1 MHAVLKK
8 KYGQN
13 FLFDKNILNKISKLI
28 PSTNLNILEIGPG
41 DGKLTEHILSHN
53 PKFLTLIEIDH
64 DLTKILETKY
74 KSIKNILIINK
85 DILKYD
91 FKNYFELIISNLP
104 YNISSQ
110 ILVQICILKN
120 LPKNL
125 ILMFQKEFADRLLEK
140 KLNSLNSL
148 VSCFYNIEKKFDVS
162 KNSFKP
168 IPKVNSTVLFFVKK
182 DYSLLNK
189 DEIEK
194 FIEFKRVLFSYKR
207 KTIRNYLKNY
217 KLNDLDIDLSK
228 RVESLDLNTLIK
240 IFRIINT

>member
-8 KYGQN
+8 RYGQN

-41 DGKLTEHILSHN
+41 DGKLTEHILSRN

-91 FKNYFELIISNLP
+91 FKNYFELIVSNLP

-148 VSCFYNIEKKFDVS
+148 VSCFYNIEK
-162 KNSFKP
+162 NL
-168 IPKVNSTVLFFVKK
+168 T
-182 DYSLLNK
+182 
-189 DEIEK
+189 
-194 FIEFKRVLFSYKR
+194 
-207 KTIRNYLKNY
+207 
-217 KLNDLDIDLSK
+217 
-228 RVESLDLNTLIK
+228 
-240 IFRIINT
+240 

>member
-1 MHAVLKK
+1 MHAVLKRR
-8 KYGQN
+8 YGQN
-13 FLFDKNILNKISKLI
+13 FLFDKNIINKISKLI
-28 PSTNLNILEIGPG
+28 PSSDLNILEIGPG
-41 DGKLTEHILSHN
+41 DGKLTEHILNHN
-53 PKFLTLIEIDH
+53 PKFLTLVEIDH
-64 DLTKILETKY
+64 DLVTILETKY
-74 KSIKNILIINK
+74 KSIKNILIINE

-110 ILVQICILKN
+110 ILVQICILKH

-168 IPKVNSTVLFFVKK
+168 IPKVNSTVLLFDKK
-182 DYSLLNK
+182 DFSLLNK

-194 FIEFKRVLFSYKR
+194 FIQFKRVLFSHKR
-207 KTIRNYLKNY
+207 KTIRSHLKNY
-217 KLNDLDIDLSK
+217 ELTDLDIDLSK
-228 RVESLDLNTLIK
+228 RVESLDINTLIK
-240 IFRIINT
+240 IFRKINT

>member
-1 MHAVLKK
+1 MHAVLKRR
-8 KYGQN
+8 YGQN
-13 FLFDKNILNKISKLI
+13 FLFDKNIINKISKLI
-28 PSTNLNILEIGPG
+28 PSSDLNILEIGPG
-41 DGKLTEHILSHN
+41 DGKLTEHILNHN
-53 PKFLTLIEIDH
+53 PKFLTLVEIDH
-64 DLTKILETKY
+64 DLVTILETKY
-74 KSIKNILIINK
+74 KSIKNILIINE

-168 IPKVNSTVLFFVKK
+168 IPKVNSTVLLFDKK
-182 DYSLLNK
+182 DFSLLNK

-194 FIEFKRVLFSYKR
+194 FIQFKRVLFSHKR
-207 KTIRNYLKNY
+207 KTIRSHLKNY

-240 IFRIINT
+240 IFRVINT